1 MRLNNISLLSVV
13 AKGLAC
19 LVVWVSLT
27 ACNGDGSNNIEV
39 NTESDVV
46 VTVSGTPIT
55 QNAVDYARQ
64 KFFGGK
70 FVDARAERNIVES
83 LISSRS
89 IAKKAES
96 SLSEDALSE
105 IDIAV
110 AAYKEELL
118 IKYLIESSTMSEP
131 VSAAE
136 VEEYYR
142 DHSGSFGASDRKIV
156 DVAKATFSKESRL
169 SVLATMNEI
178 QSGDW
183 NNKYSGFHNFQTYAS
198 ALNGKLGT
206 QIESLDLGES
216 TGVVVIGSEAYVARL
231 ASVEKIPAQPLAD
244 VGKEIRKRLA
254 ARKLSKKIRELS
266 DQARSEVEIV
276 WMSE

>member
-96 SLSEDALSE
+96 SLSE